1 MEELLKDSI
10 GTIAILIY
18 ILYPMLKRW
27 LDRRKQKKQRQQTT
41 PSGPDPTPVPSPPEP
56 VVPPPVSVPEPVSP
70 PPSADRERRLMVE
83 EQARRVRA
91 RATRLLDTAKKNPRL
106 VRLVPALRNDV
117 LSQVASIEDDLR
129 SSPSIDDLAD
139 DARALGGLA
148 ELLGYLEKMA
158 QQRLRSPAAAIGD
171 ADRMADACYA
181 PFIEF
186 ARSHGLELS
195 TSTPMVVSGDWQLAI
210 VPRFA
215 DTGLAPIRVP
225 RGFAQSIWLWP
236 ALAHEVAHDLYY
248 SVGGLEHELHARLG
262 LPHRVYAPQTEYE
275 VNAQLV
281 HDLYGAWLSEI
292 FPDLIGT
299 LTLGPAYVETMR
311 RAFRDRQSPH
321 RTAAIIEE
329 RGEIEEHPPA
339 RLRVYMAT
347 RVLHRLG
354 RHEEA
359 DDLWN
364 QWQADHDGIDLY
376 FLPLSGRW
384 VGIAEEPMHE
394 AADAIIDVLLEE
406 SWPELADYRLLNI
419 PGFAYSHAAHAE
431 VESFKRQLKRGG
443 KVTGDVRW
451 IMAAAV
457 LAVTEDPT
465 LHDQVLDAAQRA
477 ILGVGGRPILDELP
491 TEAKAGGSIGSMV
504 LASLRSRAAVREA
517 IILGEAISP
526 YRRPGPR

>member
-41 PSGPDPTPVPSPPEP
+41 SSAPDPAPVTSPPEP
-56 VVPPPVSVPEPVSP
+56 VVPPPVSVPEPIGP
-70 PPSADRERRLMVE
+70 PPSPDKERLLMVK
-83 EQARRVRA
+83 EQAERIRA
-91 RATRLLDTAKKNPRL
+91 RATRLLDTARKNTRL

-117 LSQVASIEDDLR
+117 LSQVTAIENDLQ
-129 SSPSIDDLAD
+129 SNPSAANLAD
-139 DARALGGLA
+139 DVRKLAGLA

-158 QQRLRSPAAAIGD
+158 QQRLRSPEAAIGD

-195 TSTPMVVSGDWQLAI
+195 TSTPLVVSGDWQLAI

-215 DTGLAPIRVP
+215 NTGLAPIRVP
-225 RGFAQSIWLWP
+225 RGFARSIWLWP

-248 SVGGLEHELHARLG
+248 SVGGLEHELHERLG
-262 LPHRVYAPQTEYE
+262 LPHRVYAPQTDYE
-275 VNAQLV
+275 VNGQLI
-281 HDLYGAWLSEI
+281 HDLYGAWLPEI

-321 RTAAIIEE
+321 RTAAIIED
-329 RGEIEEHPPA
+329 RGQIEEHPPA

-354 RHEEA
+354 RHQEA
-359 DDLWN
+359 DALWE

-376 FLPLSGRW
+376 FLPLAGRW

-394 AADAIIDVLLEE
+394 AADEIIDVLLEE
-406 SWPELADYRLLNI
+406 SWPELADYQLLNI
-419 PGFAYSHAAHAE
+419 PGFAYLHAAHAE
-431 VESFKRQLKRGG
+431 VEGFKRQLKRGG

-465 LHDQVLDAAQRA
+465 LHDRVLDAAQRA
-477 ILGVGGRPILDELP
+477 ILGVGGKPVLDTVTTAAEP
-491 TEAKAGGSIGSMV
+491 SGSIGSMV
-504 LASLRSRAAVREA
+504 RASLRDRAAVREA

-526 YRRPGPR
+526 YRRPR